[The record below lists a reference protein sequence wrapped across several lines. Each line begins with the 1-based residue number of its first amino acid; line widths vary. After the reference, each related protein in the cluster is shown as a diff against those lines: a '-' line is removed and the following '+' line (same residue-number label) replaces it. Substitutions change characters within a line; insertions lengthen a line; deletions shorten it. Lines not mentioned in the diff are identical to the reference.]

1 MIFPADVI
9 KSRQQVLFISIKI
22 FFVELVLT
30 LVFFFQ
36 VSGISEPMFKAGYQ
50 IFRNEGILA
59 LYNGLLPTVIRTFPA
74 TGALF
79 CAVEYSK
86 KFMNSF

>member
-1 MIFPADVI
+1 
-9 KSRQQVLFISIKI
+9 
-22 FFVELVLT
+22 
-30 LVFFFQ
+30 
-36 VSGISEPMFKAGYQ
+36 MFRAGYQ
-50 IFRNEGILA
+50 IVRNEGIMA